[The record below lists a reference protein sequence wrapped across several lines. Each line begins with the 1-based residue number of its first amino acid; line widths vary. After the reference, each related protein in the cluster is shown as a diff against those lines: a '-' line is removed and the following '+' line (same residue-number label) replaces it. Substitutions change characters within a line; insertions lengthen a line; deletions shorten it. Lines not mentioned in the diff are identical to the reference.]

1 MKNIYKILYIVF
13 FLALFFPKAIA
24 EPTLVRSKAVENVS
38 GFDTHALTFN
48 NDGTKM
54 YTSSMKASSTGDE
67 VYEYD
72 LTTAYN
78 ISTATLRTS
87 IDVGSYTYPDENG
100 DDQTSSTPMH
110 GAVQVVFNND
120 GTKMFIADH
129 HKTIIEWTL
138 TTPYDIDTA
147 STTFPI
153 GQDYSTNLQEKR
165 VLSVAFNNDGTKMFV
180 AGNGKNN
187 SNVGEIN
194 EYTLDTPFVITS
206 GVTHINTVDLSS
218 DHSYIDGIVFNY
230 DGTKMYT
237 NASLEADNKINQY
250 ELTTAFDLSTLSLE
264 GTLELSNYSGLG
276 NGRGTAFNS
285 DGSKMFVIDQDG
297 EVYEFD
303 LTCNWSIIDGAC
315 DDPIT
320 TSDEG
325 KDILS
330 SIESQTATAKQI
342 AIQASTPVLN
352 RMYWL
357 RRHRNNDQ
365 LSNQNIRLNFSNSM
379 MASLSNIIPISN
391 KTNEVLDK
399 LSDDWS
405 FWSEGSIS
413 IGRTGDTSTSSSK
426 KINTKGITLGM
437 DKKISKNRLY
447 GYALRFGNDDVDV
460 GTSGTNLDTESFSL
474 SVYGTFPHDD
484 EKFTEGIIGVS
495 TLKTDHVRK
504 GGGSI
509 RTGERDG
516 AQIFGSLNYL
526 TTYKKEDFNIT
537 PNLRIDL
544 SYTELSKY
552 REKGPAA
559 LVYKAQTI
567 ETGMISTGFTISDI
581 LNYNS
586 FTFKPNGGL
595 EIGVDFSPSSDA
607 TYRYLSE
614 TTEYTK
620 SIDQDSKNLRANIGF
635 DLITDNGF
643 SVMTIYER
651 NQSDNAHSDTLYL
664 GFGYIRTDDTEY
676 AMTLDNDKA
685 SLSYKRDLNG
695 FDIRMSS
702 NYSLM
707 SQIPEY
713 GATLEIVNTF

>member
-1 MKNIYKILYIVF
+1 MQ
-13 FLALFFPKAIA
+13 
-24 EPTLVRSKAVENVS
+24 SKS
-38 GFDTHALTFN
+38 IDTATYYGLTFN

-54 YTSSMKASSTGDE
+54 YTLRSGGTTDAVIE
-67 VYEYD
+67 HI
-72 LTTAYN
+72 LTTAYD
-78 ISTATLRTS
+78 ISTATVNNTKVVHLSGGNNSHVPT
-87 IDVGSYTYPDENG
+87 
-100 DDQTSSTPMH
+100 
-110 GAVQVVFNND
+110 QVVFNND
-120 GTKMFIADH
+120 GTKMFIVNHAGR
-129 HKTIIEWTL
+129 KTVDYWSL
-138 TTPYDIDTA
+138 TTAFDVSTA
-147 STTFPI
+147 TFD
-153 GQDYSTNLQEKR
+153 GAYSLTGKEQRAN
-165 VLSVAFNNDGTKMFV
+165 SIAFNNDGTRMFI
-180 AGNGKNN
+180 AG
-187 SNVGEIN
+187 VGNASQVRIHEIS
-194 EYTLDTPFVITS
+194 LDTAF
-206 GVTHINTVDLSS
+206 DLSS
-218 DHSYIDGIVFNY
+218 GTTLLNSEDMNSFQSHIDGVTFNY

-237 NASLEADNKINQY
+237 ITRVTDAQDLMSQFK
-250 ELTTAFDLSTLSLE
+250 LTTPYDVSTLSLE
-264 GTLELSNYSGLG
+264 GTYNVSSLTNNAREVVFSN
-276 NGRGTAFNS
+276 
-285 DGSKMFVIDQDG
+285 DGSKMFILDDLDNKIH
-297 EVYEFD
+297 EFN
-303 LTCNWSIIDGAC
+303 LSCNWSIIDGAC

-379 MASLSNIIPISN
+379 VASLSNIIPISN

-405 FWSEGSIS
+405 FWSEGSVS

-495 TLKTDHVRK
+495 SLKTDHVRK
-504 GGGSI
+504 GGGST

-567 ETGMISTGFTISDI
+567 ETGMISAGFTISDI
-581 LNYNS
+581 LNFNT

-595 EIGVDFSPSSDA
+595 ELGVDFSPSSDA

-635 DLITDNGF
+635 DLVTDNGF
-643 SVMTIYER
+643 SIMTIYER
-651 NQSDNAHSDTLYL
+651 NQSDNAHSDTLYI
-664 GFGYIRTDDTEY
+664 GFGYIPSDNNEY
-676 AMTLDNDKA
+676 ALSLDNDKA
-685 SLSYKRDLNG
+685 SLTYNKNLNG
-695 FDIRMSS
+695 FDIRVNSNYNLMSS
-702 NYSLM
+702 
-707 SQIPEY
+707 IPDY
-713 GATLEIVNTF
+713 GATIELVSTF

>member
-1 MKNIYKILYIVF
+1 MQ
-13 FLALFFPKAIA
+13 
-24 EPTLVRSKAVENVS
+24 SKS
-38 GFDTHALTFN
+38 IDTATYYGLTFN

-54 YTSSMKASSTGDE
+54 YTLRSGGTTDAVIE
-67 VYEYD
+67 HI
-72 LTTAYN
+72 LTTAYD
-78 ISTATLRTS
+78 ISTATVNNTKVVHVS
-87 IDVGSYTYPDENG
+87 GGNDSHVPT
-100 DDQTSSTPMH
+100 
-110 GAVQVVFNND
+110 QVVFNND
-120 GTKMFIADH
+120 GTKMFIVNHAGR
-129 HKTIIEWTL
+129 KTVDYWSL
-138 TTPYDIDTA
+138 TTAFDVSTA
-147 STTFPI
+147 SFDGLYSLI
-153 GQDYSTNLQEKR
+153 GKEQRANSI
-165 VLSVAFNNDGTKMFV
+165 AFNNDGTRMFI
-180 AGNGKNN
+180 AGVGNN
-187 SNVGEIN
+187 SQVRVHEFS
-194 EYTLDTPFVITS
+194 LDTAFDLSS
-206 GVTHINTVDLSS
+206 GVTQLNTEDLISFQN
-218 DHSYIDGIVFNY
+218 HIDGVTFNY

-237 NASLEADNKINQY
+237 INGTEDLMSQFK
-250 ELTTAFDLSTLSLE
+250 LTTPYDVSTLSLE
-264 GTLELSNYSGLG
+264 GTYDVSSLTNNSREVVFSN
-276 NGRGTAFNS
+276 
-285 DGSKMFVIDQDG
+285 DGSKMFILDDLDNKIH
-297 EVYEFD
+297 EFN
-303 LTCNWSIIDGAC
+303 LSCNWSIIDGAC

-325 KDILS
+325 KDTLS

-379 MASLSNIIPISN
+379 VASLSNIIPISN

-405 FWSEGSIS
+405 FWSEGSVS

-484 EKFTEGIIGVS
+484 EKFTEGIVGVS
-495 TLKTDHVRK
+495 TLKTDHIRK
-504 GGGSI
+504 GGGST

-581 LNYNS
+581 LNFNT

-595 EIGVDFSPSSDA
+595 ELGVDFSPSSDA

-620 SIDQDSKNLRANIGF
+620 SIDQDSKNLIANIGF
-635 DLITDNGF
+635 DLVTDNGF
-643 SVMTIYER
+643 SIMTIYER
-651 NQSDNAHSDTLYL
+651 NQSDNAHSDTLYI
-664 GFGYIRTDDTEY
+664 GFGYIPSDNNEY
-676 AMTLDNDKA
+676 AMSLDNDKA
-685 SLSYKRDLNG
+685 SLTYNKNLNG
-695 FDIRMSS
+695 FDIRVNSNYNLMSS
-702 NYSLM
+702 
-707 SQIPEY
+707 IPDY
-713 GATLEIVNTF
+713 GATIELVSTF

>member
-1 MKNIYKILYIVF
+1 
-13 FLALFFPKAIA
+13 
-24 EPTLVRSKAVENVS
+24 
-38 GFDTHALTFN
+38 
-48 NDGTKM
+48 
-54 YTSSMKASSTGDE
+54 
-67 VYEYD
+67 
-72 LTTAYN
+72 
-78 ISTATLRTS
+78 
-87 IDVGSYTYPDENG
+87 
-100 DDQTSSTPMH
+100 
-110 GAVQVVFNND
+110 
-120 GTKMFIADH
+120 
-129 HKTIIEWTL
+129 
-138 TTPYDIDTA
+138 
-147 STTFPI
+147 
-153 GQDYSTNLQEKR
+153 
-165 VLSVAFNNDGTKMFV
+165 
-180 AGNGKNN
+180 
-187 SNVGEIN
+187 
-194 EYTLDTPFVITS
+194 
-206 GVTHINTVDLSS
+206 
-218 DHSYIDGIVFNY
+218 
-230 DGTKMYT
+230 
-237 NASLEADNKINQY
+237 
-250 ELTTAFDLSTLSLE
+250 
-264 GTLELSNYSGLG
+264 
-276 NGRGTAFNS
+276 
-285 DGSKMFVIDQDG
+285 
-297 EVYEFD
+297 
-303 LTCNWSIIDGAC
+303 
-315 DDPIT
+315 
-320 TSDEG
+320 
-325 KDILS
+325 
-330 SIESQTATAKQI
+330 
-342 AIQASTPVLN
+342 
-352 RMYWL
+352 
-357 RRHRNNDQ
+357 
-365 LSNQNIRLNFSNSM
+365 M

-405 FWSEGSIS
+405 FWSEGSVN

-504 GGGSI
+504 GGGST

-567 ETGMISTGFTISDI
+567 ETGMISAGFTISDI
-581 LNYNS
+581 LNFNT

-595 EIGVDFSPSSDA
+595 ELGVDFSPSSDA

-635 DLITDNGF
+635 DLVTDNGF
-643 SVMTIYER
+643 SIMTIYER

-664 GFGYIRTDDTEY
+664 GFGYIPTDNIEY

>member
-1 MKNIYKILYIVF
+1 MKNIYKIHYIVI
-13 FLALFFPKAIA
+13 FLALFFSKAIA
-24 EPTLVRSKAVENVS
+24 EPTFVQSKSIETADNYY
-38 GFDTHALTFN
+38 GFTFN

-54 YTSSMKASSTGDE
+54 YALKSANTNSVVIEFILS
-67 VYEYD
+67 
-72 LTTAYN
+72 TAYD
-78 ISTATLRTS
+78 ISTATENQTKN
-87 IDVGSYTYPDENG
+87 IYVDGSLIAT
-100 DDQTSSTPMH
+100 
-110 GAVQVVFNND
+110 QVVFNND
-120 GTKMFIADH
+120 GTKMFIVNHGNQKEIDY
-129 HKTIIEWTL
+129 WSL
-138 TTPYDIDTA
+138 TTAFDISTA
-147 STTFPI
+147 THDGAFSI
-153 GQDYSTNLQEKR
+153 SGQEARAN
-165 VLSVAFNNDGTKMFV
+165 SVAFNNDGTRMFV
-180 AGNGKNN
+180 VGAGNM
-187 SNVGEIN
+187 SQHRIH
-194 EYTLDTPFVITS
+194 EYSLDTPY
-206 GVTHINTVDLSS
+206 DLSS
-218 DHSYIDGIVFNY
+218 TVTHLNTEDLSSSHNYLDGITFNY
-230 DGTKMYT
+230 NGTKMFI
-237 NASLEADNKINQY
+237 INSNQDRISQFK
-250 ELTTAFDLSTLSLE
+250 LTTPYDASTLSLE
-264 GTLELSNYSGLG
+264 GNFDVSSHDIQPREMAFSN
-276 NGRGTAFNS
+276 
-285 DGSKMFVIDQDG
+285 DGSKMFFIGDKNDKVF
-297 EVYEFD
+297 EFN
-303 LTCNWSIIDGAC
+303 LSCNWSVIDGAC

-320 TSDEG
+320 TSDGG

-365 LSNQNIRLNFSNSM
+365 LSDQNIRLNFSNSM
-379 MASLSNIIPISN
+379 VASLSNIVPISN
-391 KTNEVLDK
+391 KTNEALDK

-405 FWSEGSIS
+405 FWSEGSVS

-437 DKKISKNRLY
+437 DRKISKNRLY

-460 GTSGTNLDTESFSL
+460 GKSGTNLDTKSLSL

-495 TLKTDHVRK
+495 TLKTDHIRK
-504 GGGSI
+504 GGGST

-552 REKGPAA
+552 TEKGAAA
-559 LVYKAQTI
+559 LVYKAQII
-567 ETGMISTGFTISDI
+567 ETGMISAGFTISDI
-581 LNYNS
+581 LNFNT

-595 EIGVDFSPSSDA
+595 ELGVDFSPSSDA
-607 TYRYLSE
+607 KYRYLSE

-635 DLITDNGF
+635 DLVTDNGF
-643 SVMTIYER
+643 SIMTIYER

-664 GFGYIRTDDTEY
+664 GFGYVPTDNIEY
-676 AMTLDNDKA
+676 AMTLDNNKA

>member
-1 MKNIYKILYIVF
+1 MKNIYKIHYIVF
-13 FLALFFPKAIA
+13 FLALFFSKAIA
-24 EPTLVRSKAVENVS
+24 EPTFVQSKS
-38 GFDTHALTFN
+38 IDTATYFGLTFN

-54 YTSSMKASSTGDE
+54 YTLRSGGTTDAVIE
-67 VYEYD
+67 HI
-72 LTTAYN
+72 LTTAYD
-78 ISTATLRTS
+78 ISTATVNNTKVVHVS
-87 IDVGSYTYPDENG
+87 GGNDSHVPT
-100 DDQTSSTPMH
+100 
-110 GAVQVVFNND
+110 QVVFNND
-120 GTKMFIADH
+120 GTKMFVVNHANRRSVDY
-129 HKTIIEWTL
+129 WSL
-138 TTPYDIDTA
+138 TTAFDVSTA
-147 STTFPI
+147 SFDGLYSLI
-153 GQDYSTNLQEKR
+153 GKEQRANSI
-165 VLSVAFNNDGTKMFV
+165 AFNNDGTRMFI
-180 AGNGKNN
+180 AGVGNN
-187 SNVGEIN
+187 SQVRVHEFS
-194 EYTLDTPFVITS
+194 LDTAFDLSS
-206 GVTHINTVDLSS
+206 GVTQLNTEDLISFQN
-218 DHSYIDGIVFNY
+218 HIDGVTFNY

-237 NASLEADNKINQY
+237 INSKNDEDKIFQF
-250 ELTTAFDLSTLSLE
+250 ELTTPYDVSTLSLE
-264 GTLELSNYSGLG
+264 GTFDVSSVSEEPREVVFSN
-276 NGRGTAFNS
+276 
-285 DGSKMFVIDQDG
+285 DGSKM
-297 EVYEFD
+297 
-303 LTCNWSIIDGAC
+303 LIIDNDDNKIHEFNLSCDWSVIEGAC

-320 TSDEG
+320 TSDGG

-357 RRHRNNDQ
+357 RRHRANDQ

-379 MASLSNIIPISN
+379 VASLSNIIPISN
-391 KTNEVLDK
+391 KTNEVLDR

-405 FWSEGSIS
+405 FWSEGSVS

-495 TLKTDHVRK
+495 TLKTDHIRK
-504 GGGSI
+504 GGGST

-552 REKGPAA
+552 SEKGPAA

-567 ETGMISTGFTISDI
+567 ETGMISAGFTISDI

-595 EIGVDFSPSSDA
+595 ELGVDFSPSSDA

-620 SIDQDSKNLRANIGF
+620 SIGQDSKNLRANIGF
-635 DLITDNGF
+635 DLITENGF

-713 GATLEIVNTF
+713 GATLEIANTF

>member
-1 MKNIYKILYIVF
+1 MKNIYKIHYIVF
-13 FLALFFPKAIA
+13 FLALFFSKAIA
-24 EPTLVRSKAVENVS
+24 EPTFVQSKSIEAS
-38 GFDTHALTFN
+38 TYFGLTFN

-54 YTSSMKASSTGDE
+54 YTLRSELKVDAVIEHT
-67 VYEYD
+67 
-72 LTTAYN
+72 LTTAYD
-78 ISTATLRTS
+78 ISTATVNNTKVVHVS
-87 IDVGSYTYPDENG
+87 GGNDSHVPT
-100 DDQTSSTPMH
+100 
-110 GAVQVVFNND
+110 QVVFNND
-120 GTKMFIADH
+120 GTKMFIVNHAGR
-129 HKTIIEWTL
+129 KTVDYWSL
-138 TTPYDIDTA
+138 TTAFDVSTA
-147 STTFPI
+147 TFDGEYSLI
-153 GQDYSTNLQEKR
+153 GKEQRANSI
-165 VLSVAFNNDGTKMFV
+165 AFNNDGTRMFI
-180 AGNGKNN
+180 AGVGNN
-187 SNVGEIN
+187 SQVRVHEFS
-194 EYTLDTPFVITS
+194 LDTAF
-206 GVTHINTVDLSS
+206 DLSS
-218 DHSYIDGIVFNY
+218 TVTHLNTEDLISFQSHIDGVTFNY

-237 NASLEADNKINQY
+237 ITTMSEAQDLMNQFK
-250 ELTTAFDLSTLSLE
+250 LTTPYDVSTLSLE
-264 GTLELSNYSGLG
+264 GTYTVSSVSGDSREVVFSN
-276 NGRGTAFNS
+276 
-285 DGSKMFVIDQDG
+285 DGSKMFIIDDDNDK
-297 EVYEFD
+297 VHEFNLSCD
-303 LTCNWSIIDGAC
+303 WSVIDGAC

-320 TSDEG
+320 TSNEG

-357 RRHRNNDQ
+357 RRHRTNDQ

-379 MASLSNIIPISN
+379 VASLSNIISISN

-405 FWSEGSIS
+405 FWSEGSVS

-484 EKFTEGIIGVS
+484 EKFTEGIVGVS
-495 TLKTDHVRK
+495 TLKTDHIRK
-504 GGGSI
+504 GGGST

-544 SYTELSKY
+544 SYTELSEY
-552 REKGPAA
+552 RENGPAA

-567 ETGMISTGFTISDI
+567 ETGMISAGFTISDI
-581 LNYNS
+581 LDYNS

-595 EIGVDFSPSSDA
+595 ELGVDFSPSSDA

-635 DLITDNGF
+635 DLVTDNGF
-643 SVMTIYER
+643 SIMTIYER

-664 GFGYIRTDDTEY
+664 GFSFIPTDDIEY

-707 SQIPEY
+707 NQIPEY

>member
-1 MKNIYKILYIVF
+1 MKNIYKIHYIIF
-13 FLALFFPKAIA
+13 FLALFFSKAMA
-24 EPTLVRSKAVENVS
+24 EPTFVQSKS
-38 GFDTHALTFN
+38 IDTATYYGLTFN

-54 YTSSMKASSTGDE
+54 YTLKSEGSTDAVIE
-67 VYEYD
+67 HT
-72 LTTAYN
+72 LTTAYD
-78 ISTATLRTS
+78 ISTATVNNTKVVHVS
-87 IDVGSYTYPDENG
+87 GG
-100 DDQTSSTPMH
+100 DASHVPT
-110 GAVQVVFNND
+110 QVVFNND
-120 GTKMFIADH
+120 GTKMFVVNHGGRRSVDY
-129 HKTIIEWTL
+129 WSL
-138 TTPYDIDTA
+138 TTAFDVSTA
-147 STTFPI
+147 SFDGKYSLI
-153 GQDYSTNLQEKR
+153 GKEQRANSI
-165 VLSVAFNNDGTKMFV
+165 AFNNDGTRMFI
-180 AGNGKNN
+180 AG
-187 SNVGEIN
+187 VGNDTQVRIVEFS
-194 EYTLDTPFVITS
+194 LDTAFDLSS
-206 GVTHINTVDLSS
+206 GVTQLNTEDLISFQN
-218 DHSYIDGIVFNY
+218 HIDGVTFNY

-237 NASLEADNKINQY
+237 INSKNDEDKIFQF
-250 ELTTAFDLSTLSLE
+250 ELTTPYNVSTLSLE
-264 GTLELSNYSGLG
+264 GTFDVSSVSGEPREMAFSN
-276 NGRGTAFNS
+276 
-285 DGSKMFVIDQDG
+285 DGSKMFIIDNDDNKIH
-297 EVYEFD
+297 EFNLSCD
-303 LTCNWSIIDGAC
+303 WSVIDGAC

-342 AIQASTPVLN
+342 AIHATTPVLN

-365 LSNQNIRLNFSNSM
+365 LSDQNIRLNFSNSM
-379 MASLSNIIPISN
+379 VASLSNIISISN

-405 FWSEGSIS
+405 FWSEGSVS

-460 GTSGTNLDTESFSL
+460 GKSRTNLDTESFSL

-484 EKFTEGIIGVS
+484 EKFTEGIIGMS

-504 GGGSI
+504 GGGST

-526 TTYKKEDFNIT
+526 STYKKEDFNIT

-567 ETGMISTGFTISDI
+567 ETGMISVGFTISDI
-581 LNYNS
+581 LNFNT

-595 EIGVDFSPSSDA
+595 ELGVDFSPSSDA

-635 DLITDNGF
+635 DLVTDNGF
-643 SVMTIYER
+643 SIMTIYER

-664 GFGYIRTDDTEY
+664 GFSYIPTDDIEY
-676 AMTLDNDKA
+676 AITLDNDKA
-685 SLSYKRDLNG
+685 SLSYERDLNG

-702 NYSLM
+702 NYSSM
-707 SQIPEY
+707 NQIPEY

>member
-1 MKNIYKILYIVF
+1 MQ
-13 FLALFFPKAIA
+13 
-24 EPTLVRSKAVENVS
+24 SKSIEAS
-38 GFDTHALTFN
+38 TYFGLTFN

-54 YTSSMKASSTGDE
+54 YTLRSELKVDAVIEHT
-67 VYEYD
+67 
-72 LTTAYN
+72 LTTAYD
-78 ISTATLRTS
+78 ISTATVNNTKVVHVS
-87 IDVGSYTYPDENG
+87 GGNNSHVPT
-100 DDQTSSTPMH
+100 
-110 GAVQVVFNND
+110 QVVFNND
-120 GTKMFIADH
+120 GTKMFIVNHGGRRSVDY
-129 HKTIIEWTL
+129 WSL
-138 TTPYDIDTA
+138 TTAFDVSTA
-147 STTFPI
+147 TFDGFYSLI
-153 GQDYSTNLQEKR
+153 GKEQRANSI
-165 VLSVAFNNDGTKMFV
+165 AFNNDGTRMFI
-180 AGNGKNN
+180 AG
-187 SNVGEIN
+187 VGNDLQVRVHEFS
-194 EYTLDTPFVITS
+194 LDTAFDLSS
-206 GVTHINTVDLSS
+206 GVTQLNTEDLISFQN
-218 DHSYIDGIVFNY
+218 HIDGVTFNY

-237 NASLEADNKINQY
+237 ITLMNSEVPSLALDLMYQFK
-250 ELTTAFDLSTLSLE
+250 LTTPYDVSTLSLE
-264 GTLELSNYSGLG
+264 GTYTVSSVSGDSREVVFSN
-276 NGRGTAFNS
+276 
-285 DGSKMFVIDQDG
+285 DGSKMFIIDDDNDKVHEFNLSCDWSVIDD
-297 EVYEFD
+297 
-303 LTCNWSIIDGAC
+303 AC

-399 LSDDWS
+399 LSDHWS
-405 FWSEGSIS
+405 FWSEGSVS

-426 KINTKGITLGM
+426 KINTKGFTLGM

-447 GYALRFGNDDVDV
+447 GYALRFGNDEVDV

-484 EKFTEGIIGVS
+484 KKFTEGIIGVS

-504 GGGSI
+504 GGGST
-509 RTGERDG
+509 RSGKRNG

-526 TTYKKEDFNIT
+526 TKYKKEDLNII

-544 SYTELSKY
+544 SYTELSEY

-567 ETGMISTGFTISDI
+567 ETGMISAGFTISDI
-581 LNYNS
+581 LNFNT

-595 EIGVDFSPSSDA
+595 ELGVDFSPSSDA

-620 SIDQDSKNLRANIGF
+620 SIDQDSKNLIANIGF
-635 DLITDNGF
+635 DLVTDNGF
-643 SVMTIYER
+643 SIMTIYER
-651 NQSDNAHSDTLYL
+651 NQSDNSHSDTLYL
-664 GFGYIRTDDTEY
+664 GFGYIPTDNIEY

-685 SLSYKRDLNG
+685 SLSYEKDLNS

-713 GATLEIVNTF
+713 GANLEIVSTF

>member
-1 MKNIYKILYIVF
+1 MKNIYKIHYIVI
-13 FLALFFPKAIA
+13 FLALFFSKAIA
-24 EPTLVRSKAVENVS
+24 GPTFVQSKSIDAANNYY
-38 GFDTHALTFN
+38 GLTFN

-54 YTSSMKASSTGDE
+54 YTLRSEGTTDAVIEHILTSA
-67 VYEYD
+67 YD
-72 LTTAYN
+72 
-78 ISTATLRTS
+78 ISTATVNNTKIVHVS
-87 IDVGSYTYPDENG
+87 GGNDSHVPT
-100 DDQTSSTPMH
+100 
-110 GAVQVVFNND
+110 QVVFNND
-120 GTKMFIADH
+120 GTKMFIVNHFGRRTVDYWSLSTAFDVS
-129 HKTIIEWTL
+129 TATFDDG
-138 TTPYDIDTA
+138 YDIK
-147 STTFPI
+147 
-153 GQDYSTNLQEKR
+153 GQEKR
-165 VLSVAFNNDGTKMFV
+165 ANSIAFNNDGTRMFI
-180 AGNGKNN
+180 AG
-187 SNVGEIN
+187 VGDITQVRIH
-194 EYTLDTPFVITS
+194 EYSLDIAF
-206 GVTHINTVDLSS
+206 DLSS
-218 DHSYIDGIVFNY
+218 GTTHLNSEDLNSFHDHIDGVSFNY

-237 NASLEADNKINQY
+237 IDGSEGKISQFK
-250 ELTTAFDLSTLSLE
+250 LTTPYDVSTLSLE
-264 GTLELSNYSGLG
+264 GTFSVKSVVTSAREVAFSN
-276 NGRGTAFNS
+276 N
-285 DGSKMFVIDQDG
+285 GSKMFIIDDTNN
-297 EVYEFD
+297 EVDEFN
-303 LTCNWSIIDGAC
+303 LSCNWSVITGSC

-320 TSDEG
+320 TTDEG

-357 RRHRNNDQ
+357 RRHRTNDK

-405 FWSEGSIS
+405 FWSEGSVS

-437 DKKISKNRLY
+437 DRKISKNRLY
-447 GYALRFGNDDVDV
+447 GYAFRLGKDDVDV
-460 GTSGTNLDTESFSL
+460 GTFGTNLDTESLSL
-474 SVYGTFPHDD
+474 SYYGTFIHDD
-484 EKFTEGIIGVS
+484 KRFTEGIIGVS

-504 GGGSI
+504 GGGSTRI
-509 RTGERDG
+509 GGRRG

-526 TTYKKEDFNIT
+526 KTYKKEDFNIT

-544 SYTELSKY
+544 SYTELNKY
-552 REKGPAA
+552 QENGPAA
-559 LVYKAQTI
+559 LVFKAQTI

-581 LNYNS
+581 LNYSS

-620 SIDQDSKNLRANIGF
+620 SIDQHSKNLRANIGF
-635 DLITDNGF
+635 DLITENGF

-664 GFGYIRTDDTEY
+664 GFGYVPTDNIEY

>member
-1 MKNIYKILYIVF
+1 MKNIYKIHYIIF
-13 FLALFFPKAIA
+13 FLALFFSKAIA
-24 EPTLVRSKAVENVS
+24 EPTFVQSKS
-38 GFDTHALTFN
+38 IDTATYYGLTFN

-54 YTSSMKASSTGDE
+54 YTLRSGGTTDAVIE
-67 VYEYD
+67 HI
-72 LTTAYN
+72 LTTAYD
-78 ISTATLRTS
+78 ISTATVNNTKVVHVS
-87 IDVGSYTYPDENG
+87 GGNDSHVPT
-100 DDQTSSTPMH
+100 
-110 GAVQVVFNND
+110 QVVFNND
-120 GTKMFIADH
+120 GTKMFIVNHAGR
-129 HKTIIEWTL
+129 KTVDYWSL
-138 TTPYDIDTA
+138 TTAFDVSTA
-147 STTFPI
+147 TFDGEYSLI
-153 GQDYSTNLQEKR
+153 GKEQRANSI
-165 VLSVAFNNDGTKMFV
+165 AFNNDGTRMFI
-180 AGNGKNN
+180 AGVGNN
-187 SNVGEIN
+187 SQVRVHEFS
-194 EYTLDTPFVITS
+194 LDTAFDLSS
-206 GVTHINTVDLSS
+206 GVTQLNTEDLISF
-218 DHSYIDGIVFNY
+218 HNHIDGVTFNY

-237 NASLEADNKINQY
+237 INGSEDLMSQFK
-250 ELTTAFDLSTLSLE
+250 LTTPYDVSTLSLE
-264 GTLELSNYSGLG
+264 GTYNVSSVVNVAREVVFSNNGSRMFILDDIDNEIHEFNLS
-276 NGRGTAFNS
+276 
-285 DGSKMFVIDQDG
+285 
-297 EVYEFD
+297 
-303 LTCNWSIIDGAC
+303 CNWSIIDGAC

-405 FWSEGSIS
+405 FWSEGSLS
-413 IGRTGDTSTSSSK
+413 IGRTGDTSNSSSK

-495 TLKTDHVRK
+495 TLKTDHIRK
-504 GGGSI
+504 GGGST

-544 SYTELSKY
+544 SYTELSEY

-567 ETGMISTGFTISDI
+567 ETGMISAGFTISDI
-581 LNYNS
+581 LDYNS

-595 EIGVDFSPSSDA
+595 ELGVDFSPSSDA

-635 DLITDNGF
+635 DLVTDNGF
-643 SVMTIYER
+643 SIMTIYER

-664 GFGYIRTDDTEY
+664 GFSYIPTDNIEY

-695 FDIRMSS
+695 FDIRVSS

-707 SQIPEY
+707 NQIPEY
-713 GATLEIVNTF
+713 GATLEVVNTF

>member
-1 MKNIYKILYIVF
+1 MQ
-13 FLALFFPKAIA
+13 
-24 EPTLVRSKAVENVS
+24 SKS
-38 GFDTHALTFN
+38 IDIGFYLGLTFN

-54 YTSSMKASSTGDE
+54 YTVESDKSSDA
-67 VYEYD
+67 VVEYI
-72 LTTAYN
+72 LTTAYD
-78 ISTATLRTS
+78 ISTATVNNTKVVHRS
-87 IDVGSYTYPDENG
+87 GGVNKFVPS
-100 DDQTSSTPMH
+100 
-110 GAVQVVFNND
+110 QVVFNND
-120 GTKMFIADH
+120 GTKMFISNHAGEN
-129 HKTIIEWTL
+129 TIDYWSLSTAF
-138 TTPYDIDTA
+138 DISTA
-147 STTFPI
+147 TFNEAFELD
-153 GQDYSTNLQEKR
+153 GQEQRAN
-165 VLSVAFNNDGTKMFV
+165 SVAFNNNGTRMIV
-180 AGNGKNN
+180 AGAGNM
-187 SNVGEIN
+187 SQHRIH
-194 EYTLDTPFVITS
+194 EYSLATPFDFSS
-206 GVTHINTVDLSS
+206 GVTHLNTEDLSS
-218 DHSYIDGIVFNY
+218 TLDYIDGVTFNY

-237 NASLEADNKINQY
+237 IISETGDDDDISQIFQFK
-250 ELTTAFDLSTLSLE
+250 LTTPYDVSTLSLE
-264 GTLELSNYSGLG
+264 GTLNVSSLVSSDSREMAFSN
-276 NGRGTAFNS
+276 
-285 DGSKMFVIDQDG
+285 DGSKMFIIDDSN
-297 EVYEFD
+297 EKVHEFN
-303 LTCNWSIIDGAC
+303 LSCNWSVIDGAC

-320 TSDEG
+320 TSDGG

-357 RRHRNNDQ
+357 RRHRTSDQ
-365 LSNQNIRLNFSNSM
+365 LSNQNIKFNFPNKTI
-379 MASLSNIIPISN
+379 ASLAKVIPISEKSN
-391 KTNEVLDK
+391 NTLNK
-399 LSDDWS
+399 LSDSWS
-405 FWSEGSIS
+405 FWSEGSVS
-413 IGRTGDTSTSSSK
+413 FGKTGDTSSSSSK

-460 GTSGTNLDTESFSL
+460 GTSGTNLDTKSFSL
-474 SVYGTFPHDD
+474 SVYGTFPHDN
-484 EKFTEGIIGVS
+484 EKFTEGILGIS
-495 TLKTDHVRK
+495 TLKTDHLRK
-504 GGGSI
+504 GGGST

-516 AQIFGSLNYL
+516 AQIFGSLNYI

-581 LNYNS
+581 LNFNT

-595 EIGVDFSPSSDA
+595 ELGVDFSPSSDA

-635 DLITDNGF
+635 DLITENGF

-664 GFGYIRTDDTEY
+664 GFGYIPTDDIEY

-707 SQIPEY
+707 SQIPDY
-713 GATLEIVNTF
+713 GASLEISNKF

>member
-1 MKNIYKILYIVF
+1 MVIKKIFKIHYNIFFF
-13 FLALFFPKAIA
+13 FLFLSKAIA
-24 EPTLVRSKAVENVS
+24 EPTLVRSKAVENVT
-38 GFDTHALTFN
+38 GDYLTMALTFN

-54 YTSSMKASSTGDE
+54 YTSSMRAGATGDRL
-67 VYEYD
+67 YEYE

-87 IDVGSYTYPDENG
+87 INVGTYSG
-100 DDQTSSTPMH
+100 SSTNIH
-110 GAVQVVFNND
+110 GAMQVVFNND

-147 STTFPI
+147 STTYNA
-153 GQDYSTNLQEKR
+153 GQGYDTNANQKR
-165 VLSVAFNNDGTKMFV
+165 PSSVAFNNDGTKMYV
-180 AGNGKNN
+180 TGNHKSGNPQ
-187 SNVGEIN
+187 SIH

-206 GVTHINTVDLSS
+206 GVTHAQEVQPDPQP
-218 DHSYIDGIVFNY
+218 DYIDGIVFNY
-230 DGTKMYT
+230 DGTKMYIT
-237 NASLEADNKINQY
+237 SSVDNKIRQY
-250 ELTTAFDLSTLSLE
+250 KLTTAFSIATLSLE
-264 GTLELSNYSGLG
+264 GTLDLSNYSGLG
-276 NGRGTAFNS
+276 NGRETAFNS
-285 DGSKMFVIDQDG
+285 DGSKMFVIDQDA

-303 LTCNWSIIDGAC
+303 LTCNWSIIDGTC

-320 TSDEG
+320 TTDGS

-357 RRHRNNDQ
+357 RRHRTSDQ
-365 LSNQNIRLNFSNSM
+365 LSNQNIKFNFPNKTI
-379 MASLSNIIPISN
+379 ASLAKVIPISEKSN
-391 KTNEVLDK
+391 NTLNK
-399 LSDDWS
+399 LSDSWS
-405 FWSEGSIS
+405 FWSEGSVS
-413 IGRTGDTSTSSSK
+413 FGKTGDTSSSSSK

-460 GTSGTNLDTESFSL
+460 GTSGTNLDTKSFSL

-484 EKFTEGIIGVS
+484 EKFTEGILGVS
-495 TLKTDHVRK
+495 TLKTDHLRK
-504 GGGSI
+504 GGGST

-526 TTYKKEDFNIT
+526 STYKKENFNIT

-581 LNYNS
+581 LNFNT

-595 EIGVDFSPSSDA
+595 ELGVDFSPSSDA

-620 SIDQDSKNLRANIGF
+620 SIDQDSKNLIANIGF
-635 DLITDNGF
+635 DLVTDNGF
-643 SVMTIYER
+643 SIMTIYER
-651 NQSDNAHSDTLYL
+651 NQSDNAHSDTLYI
-664 GFGYIRTDDTEY
+664 GFGYIPSDNNEY
-676 AMTLDNDKA
+676 AMSLDNDKA
-685 SLSYKRDLNG
+685 SLTYNKNLNG
-695 FDIRMSS
+695 FDIRVNSNYNLMSS
-702 NYSLM
+702 
-707 SQIPEY
+707 IPDY
-713 GATLEIVNTF
+713 GATIELVSTF

>member
-1 MKNIYKILYIVF
+1 MQ
-13 FLALFFPKAIA
+13 
-24 EPTLVRSKAVENVS
+24 SKS
-38 GFDTHALTFN
+38 IDTADNYYGLTFN

-54 YTSSMKASSTGDE
+54 YTLRSGGTTDAVIE
-67 VYEYD
+67 HI
-72 LTTAYN
+72 LTTAYD
-78 ISTATLRTS
+78 ISTATVNNTKVVHVS
-87 IDVGSYTYPDENG
+87 GGNNSHVPT
-100 DDQTSSTPMH
+100 
-110 GAVQVVFNND
+110 QVVFNND
-120 GTKMFIADH
+120 GTKMFIVNHAGR
-129 HKTIIEWTL
+129 KTVDYWSL
-138 TTPYDIDTA
+138 TTAFDVSTA
-147 STTFPI
+147 TFD
-153 GQDYSTNLQEKR
+153 GAYSLTGKEQRAN
-165 VLSVAFNNDGTKMFV
+165 SIAFNNDGTRMFI
-180 AGNGKNN
+180 AGIGNL
-187 SNVGEIN
+187 SQVRIHEIS
-194 EYTLDTPFVITS
+194 LDTAF
-206 GVTHINTVDLSS
+206 DLSS
-218 DHSYIDGIVFNY
+218 GTTLLNSEDMNSFQSHIDGVTFNY

-237 NASLEADNKINQY
+237 ITRVTDAQDLMSQFK
-250 ELTTAFDLSTLSLE
+250 LTTPYDVSTLSLE
-264 GTLELSNYSGLG
+264 GTYNVSSLTNNAREVVFSN
-276 NGRGTAFNS
+276 
-285 DGSKMFVIDQDG
+285 DGSKMFIIDDDN
-297 EVYEFD
+297 EKVHEFN
-303 LTCNWSIIDGAC
+303 LSCNWSVIDSAC
-315 DDPIT
+315 EDPIT
-320 TSDEG
+320 TTDEG

-379 MASLSNIIPISN
+379 VASLSNIIPISN

-405 FWSEGSIS
+405 FWSEGSVS

-504 GGGSI
+504 GGGST

-567 ETGMISTGFTISDI
+567 ETGMISAGFTISDI
-581 LNYNS
+581 LDYNS

-595 EIGVDFSPSSDA
+595 ELGVDFSPSSDA

-635 DLITDNGF
+635 DLVTDNGF
-643 SVMTIYER
+643 SIMTIYER

-707 SQIPEY
+707 SQIPDY
-713 GATLEIVNTF
+713 GATIELVSTF